1 MTFKLGIIG
10 ETGQLARALKGCCAD
25 ANIEALSLNRAA
37 LDLAGEDE
45 SILDSLKA
53 FKSVDAI
60 INAAAYTAVDDA
72 EKNQDTAYR
81 VNANA
86 PKVIAEFC
94 NDRGVPFIHVSTDY
108 VFNGQSQTPYTSNAQ
123 TDPLGVY
130 GLTKLQGEDFIRK
143 VGGAYA
149 ILRTSWVYD
158 AVGKNFM
165 TTMLRLAADRDA
177 LSVVN
182 DQLGRP
188 TYAKHL
194 AQACLA
200 AVQPL
205 IDTPEDKTGTYHVSN
220 TGSVISWADFAEAI
234 FEAAKHVLPHSVTV
248 TKIPSS
254 EYPTPAK
261 RPAYSVMDVTEFE
274 TQFNITLED
283 WSAGLEQAMSVW
295 LQHREEV

>member
-1 MTFKLGIIG
+1 MTFILGIIG
-10 ETGQLARALKGCCAD
+10 ETGQLARALKDCCTD

-45 SILDSLKA
+45 SILDSLMA

-72 EKNQDTAYR
+72 EKNQDLAYR

-94 NDRGVPFIHVSTDY
+94 KDRGIPLIHVSTDY
-108 VFNGQSQTPYTSNAQ
+108 VFNGQSQTPYTSNDP

-143 VGGAYA
+143 VGGIYA

-158 AVGKNFM
+158 AIGKNFM

-177 LSVVN
+177 LSVVH

-194 AQACLA
+194 AHACLA

-205 IDTPEDKTGTYHVSN
+205 IDAPADKTGTYHVSN
-220 TGSVISWADFAEAI
+220 TGPIISWADFAEAI
-234 FEAAKHVLPHSVTV
+234 FELRWQNHAANFNCQNPEGLGK
-248 TKIPSS
+248 KKK
-254 EYPTPAK
+254 K
-261 RPAYSVMDVTEFE
+261 RGGT
-274 TQFNITLED
+274 
-283 WSAGLEQAMSVW
+283 G
-295 LQHREEV
+295 